1 MARGG
6 EEAQPWQSDAIASR
20 VRRRCS
26 SCPAAP
32 VYAIGRIAP
41 ARIDAFSSVYTLKT
55 CAASHQSRIAAITM
69 WTTRPSSPAA
79 FMPCTMAKMAFAT
92 LFSRLT
98 CEASEAVASENMPI
112 VMCLDGRGAV
122 SFGSPGAS
130 AGGPGNLAGEL
141 PGASTDGPGAC
152 DSVPEATSTQ
162 SSSIIA

>member
-32 VYAIGRIAP
+32 VYAIGRISP

-92 LFSRLT
+92 LFS
-98 CEASEAVASENMPI
+98 EAATLIRGGEAPLLPTVQDGVDGVKFVEACVASSQE
-112 VMCLDGRGAV
+112 DGAWRT
-122 SFGSPGAS
+122 
-130 AGGPGNLAGEL
+130 L
-141 PGASTDGPGAC
+141 
-152 DSVPEATSTQ
+152 
-162 SSSIIA
+162 